1 MGARRKASFVTLAV
15 AAAVALTASAALA
28 DGIRGDADDDS
39 ISPPFDNTLVA
50 NQGVGTTVEYSFSL
64 MVVRTGLT
72 STKVFA
78 NPSDTVQVD
87 ITRTGQWLA
96 APAGSPSDS
105 FTLSNYLEN
114 GTGTIAITVPPD
126 ACGRTQTMHVSLVA
140 TASNGRALSPNTESM
155 DYTIT
160 GVGLCGSA
168 DTDRDGIP
176 DNQDNCPTIANH
188 DQADAD
194 NDGIGD
200 LCDYNAFP
208 PAVGDQA
215 TPNPVTGPEGS
226 KLEVTG
232 SFTDGDG
239 TINFINQKDGKGGT
253 IDNLDNSWYW
263 SYRPTDSGSGTV
275 DIATT
280 DTEHTTVDS
289 FTWEAL
295 NVPPTADI
303 SNSGPI
309 DEDGTA
315 TVSLTNPFDPS
326 SDDTAAGFHYAFS
339 CDGSPLPDTYAAA
352 DQSNTATCSFS
363 DSGPNSV
370 TGRIFDKD
378 DGYTEYTTTVPV
390 HNVSPIADISNDGP
404 IDEGGT
410 ATVSLTNP
418 FDPSS
423 ADTTAGF
430 HYGFSCDGSPL
441 PDTYT
446 AAGTSSS
453 TSCSFSDNG
462 SYTVTGRI
470 FDKDDGFTEYTTT
483 VHVRNAAPTADIS
496 NSGPIDEG
504 GVATVSLTNPF
515 DPSSDDTTAG
525 FHYAFSCD
533 GSALP
538 DTYGAAD
545 TSNTTTCSFG
555 DNGSYTVTGR
565 IFDKDDGY
573 TEYTTTVHVPNVAP
587 SADISNSGP
596 IDEGGSATVSLTNPV
611 DPSSDDTTAG
621 FHYAFSCDGSALPD
635 TYAAAGTSSST
646 SCSFVDSGAYPV
658 TGRIFD
664 KDDGYTEYTTTVHVR
679 NVAPTAD
686 ISNDGPIDEGG
697 SATVSLTNPVDPS
710 SDDTTAGFHYA
721 FSCDGSALPDTY
733 ADAGT
738 SNSTTCTFD
747 DNGSYLVTGRIFD
760 KDDGYSEYTTTVQ
773 VGNVAPTI
781 TDITSSGTTGASC
794 LGDDGA
800 TMLGFAWSDPAGTH
814 DTYSYDVDWGD
825 GSPHATGIAV
835 TSPVSGLSHAYGAGS
850 FTISIVVSDED
861 GGSSLV
867 AQVPVTHTGLQTTGL
882 SSSLSGRTS
891 FKLGSTIPV
900 TLQVLDCS
908 GAPIGDLLLHV
919 HLGPIDGGE
928 AVVAPSGASSGGD
941 LMQFNGGQYQ
951 YNLSTKLT
959 QLDGH
964 ALTPG
969 TYHLWVTGAGVSI
982 DGTIDLR

>member
-538 DTYGAAD
+538 DTY
-545 TSNTTTCSFG
+545 
-555 DNGSYTVTGR
+555 
-565 IFDKDDGY
+565 
-573 TEYTTTVHVPNVAP
+573 
-587 SADISNSGP
+587 
-596 IDEGGSATVSLTNPV
+596 
-611 DPSSDDTTAG
+611 
-621 FHYAFSCDGSALPD
+621 
-635 TYAAAGTSSST
+635 AAAGTSS
-646 SCSFVDSGAYPV
+646 
-658 TGRIFD
+658 
-664 KDDGYTEYTTTVHVR
+664 
-679 NVAPTAD
+679 
-686 ISNDGPIDEGG
+686 
-697 SATVSLTNPVDPS
+697 
-710 SDDTTAGFHYA
+710 
-721 FSCDGSALPDTY
+721 
-733 ADAGT
+733 
-738 SNSTTCTFD
+738 STTCTFD

-760 KDDGYSEYTTTVQ
+760 KDDGYTEYTTTVQ

-835 TSPVSGLSHAYGAGS
+835 TSPVSGLSHSYGAGS

>member
-253 IDNLDNSWYW
+253 VDNLDNSWYW

-504 GVATVSLTNPF
+504 G
-515 DPSSDDTTAG
+515 
-525 FHYAFSCD
+525 
-533 GSALP
+533 
-538 DTYGAAD
+538 
-545 TSNTTTCSFG
+545 
-555 DNGSYTVTGR
+555 
-565 IFDKDDGY
+565 
-573 TEYTTTVHVPNVAP
+573 
-587 SADISNSGP
+587 
-596 IDEGGSATVSLTNPV
+596 SATVSLTNPV

-646 SCSFVDSGAYPV
+646 SCSFVDSGAYP
-658 TGRIFD
+658 
-664 KDDGYTEYTTTVHVR
+664 
-679 NVAPTAD
+679 
-686 ISNDGPIDEGG
+686 
-697 SATVSLTNPVDPS
+697 
-710 SDDTTAGFHYA
+710 
-721 FSCDGSALPDTY
+721 
-733 ADAGT
+733 
-738 SNSTTCTFD
+738 
-747 DNGSYLVTGRIFD
+747 VTGRIFD

-835 TSPVSGLSHAYGAGS
+835 TSPVSGLSHSYGAGS

>member
-1 MGARRKASFVTLAV
+1 MGARRKASFVTLVV

-64 MVVRTGLT
+64 MVIRTGLT
-72 STKVFA
+72 STKVFV

-87 ITRTGQWLA
+87 ITRTGEWLA

-160 GVGLCGSA
+160 GVGLCGST
-168 DTDRDGIP
+168 DTDRDGIA

-208 PAVGDQA
+208 PAVGDEA

-253 IDNLDNSWYW
+253 VDNLDNSWYW
-263 SYRPTDSGSGTV
+263 TYRPTDSGSGTV

-295 NVPPTADI
+295 NVPPTADM

-309 DEDGTA
+309 DEGETA
-315 TVSLTNPFDPS
+315 TFSLTNPFDPS
-326 SDDTAAGFHYAFS
+326 SDDTSAGFHYAFSCDGGALPDTYAGADVSNTATCSFSDSGSHAVTGRIFDKDDGYTDYTTTVHVHNVPPTADISNDGAIDEGGSATVSLSNPSDPSSDDTTAGFHYAFS

-352 DQSNTATCSFS
+352 
-363 DSGPNSV
+363 
-370 TGRIFDKD
+370 
-378 DGYTEYTTTVPV
+378 
-390 HNVSPIADISNDGP
+390 
-404 IDEGGT
+404 
-410 ATVSLTNP
+410 
-418 FDPSS
+418 
-423 ADTTAGF
+423 
-430 HYGFSCDGSPL
+430 
-441 PDTYT
+441 
-446 AAGTSSS
+446 GTSSS
-453 TSCSFSDNG
+453 KSCSFSDNG

-483 VHVRNAAPTADIS
+483 VHVRNVAPTADIS

-504 GVATVSLTNPF
+504 GMATVSLTNPF

-555 DNGSYTVTGR
+555 DNGSYAVTGR

-621 FHYAFSCDGSALPD
+621 FHYAFSCDGER
-635 TYAAAGTSSST
+635 AAGHVRCRGHVQLDELHVRRQRLLPRRLVGSST
-646 SCSFVDSGAYPV
+646 
-658 TGRIFD
+658 R
-664 KDDGYTEYTTTVHVR
+664 
-679 NVAPTAD
+679 
-686 ISNDGPIDEGG
+686 
-697 SATVSLTNPVDPS
+697 
-710 SDDTTAGFHYA
+710 TTAT
-721 FSCDGSALPDTY
+721 P
-733 ADAGT
+733 
-738 SNSTTCTFD
+738 ST
-747 DNGSYLVTGRIFD
+747 
-760 KDDGYSEYTTTVQ
+760 
-773 VGNVAPTI
+773 
-781 TDITSSGTTGASC
+781 
-794 LGDDGA
+794 
-800 TMLGFAWSDPAGTH
+800 
-814 DTYSYDVDWGD
+814 
-825 GSPHATGIAV
+825 
-835 TSPVSGLSHAYGAGS
+835 
-850 FTISIVVSDED
+850 
-861 GGSSLV
+861 
-867 AQVPVTHTGLQTTGL
+867 
-882 SSSLSGRTS
+882 
-891 FKLGSTIPV
+891 
-900 TLQVLDCS
+900 
-908 GAPIGDLLLHV
+908 
-919 HLGPIDGGE
+919 
-928 AVVAPSGASSGGD
+928 
-941 LMQFNGGQYQ
+941 
-951 YNLSTKLT
+951 
-959 QLDGH
+959 
-964 ALTPG
+964 
-969 TYHLWVTGAGVSI
+969 
-982 DGTIDLR
+982 